1 MREFYQCD
9 FDIAG
14 SYESMVPD
22 AEILAIAVEGLTSL
36 GITDFTI
43 KLNHRKILDGIFKHC
58 GVKEEDVRKVS
69 SAVDKLDKLPWA
81 DVKKEMVVDKNQPEE
96 VADRISKYVLI
107 KGSLREVIEQLKSD
121 ESLMTNPDAAA
132 GVNDMETAAPY
143 LEAFGVVDFL
153 RFDLSLARGLDY
165 YTGLIYEAVTK
176 ESAPPDAATIA
187 ENNEKKK
194 KNKKKAD
201 DDEDNSENVGVG
213 SILAGGRYDNLVGM
227 FAGGKK
233 NASVPC
239 VGVSFGVERIFSLIK
254 ARPGLY
260 DRARPNSTEV
270 FIMAFGGGPE
280 WTGFLPERMEVAK
293 KLWEGGVKAE
303 FIYKTKPKTPKQ
315 FEAAEKSGCPLAV
328 ILGQEEYRNGVVKVK
343 ELGLGA
349 DADQGVDVPFDMMV
363 PYIKNKLSERTNGLD
378 SAMQILSL

>member
-1 MREFYQCD
+1 
-9 FDIAG
+9 
-14 SYESMVPD
+14 
-22 AEILAIAVEGLTSL
+22 
-36 GITDFTI
+36 
-43 KLNHRKILDGIFKHC
+43 
-58 GVKEEDVRKVS
+58 
-69 SAVDKLDKLPWA
+69 
-81 DVKKEMVVDKNQPEE
+81 
-96 VADRISKYVLI
+96 
-107 KGSLREVIEQLKSD
+107 
-121 ESLMTNPDAAA
+121 MTNPDAAA
-132 GVNDMETAAPY
+132 GVNDMETAVPY

-194 KNKKKAD
+194 KSKKKAD